1 MIYEIKVQGHLND
14 HWLEW
19 FCPGGKCA
27 SLKMTHGPGGE
38 TIIRGDLEDQ
48 AALQGVLTKIWNLG
62 LTLNSVVAVRRQS
75 EVPKGS
81 ATGGQVTL
89 S

>member
-1 MIYEIKVQGHLND
+1 
-14 HWLEW
+14 
-19 FCPGGKCA
+19 
-27 SLKMTHGPGGE
+27 MTHGASGE

-75 EVPKGS
+75 EVPEGS
-81 ATGGQVTL
+81 ASDGQVTL